1 MALNEVKVEMLSII
15 THISVQEMI
24 DTYMV
29 TFLPGI
35 QTCPLG
41 LTSGLKCNRPAA
53 FHQIEGGGIW
63 PNRGLWLSVPSRA
76 AVFWPIRVCGI
87 VPLWCEFF

>member
-15 THISVQEMI
+15 THIPVQEMIDTYMVTFLSVQEMI

-41 LTSGLKCNRPAA
+41 LTSGLKCN
-53 FHQIEGGGIW
+53 
-63 PNRGLWLSVPSRA
+63 S
-76 AVFWPIRVCGI
+76 
-87 VPLWCEFF
+87 

>member
-29 TFLPGI
+29 TFLPDI

-41 LTSGLKCNRPAA
+41 LTSGYLGRFVIFIDCYRSYCWLK
-53 FHQIEGGGIW
+53 
-63 PNRGLWLSVPSRA
+63 V
-76 AVFWPIRVCGI
+76 RVVCQH
-87 VPLWCEFF
+87 LFCSYY

>member
-35 QTCPLG
+35 QICPLG
-41 LTSGLKCNRPAA
+41 LTSGLKRNRPAA

-63 PNRGLWLSVPSRA
+63 PNRGLRSR
-76 AVFWPIRVCGI
+76 VTGGSRIKGGR
-87 VPLWCEFF
+87 E

>member
-41 LTSGLKCNRPAA
+41 LTSGLKCN
-53 FHQIEGGGIW
+53 
-63 PNRGLWLSVPSRA
+63 S
-76 AVFWPIRVCGI
+76 
-87 VPLWCEFF
+87 

>member
-15 THISVQEMI
+15 THFSVQEMI

-35 QTCPLG
+35 QTCKQKSFRHLLMHTIRNTVG
-41 LTSGLKCNRPAA
+41 FCRLKALRHKA
-53 FHQIEGGGIW
+53 
-63 PNRGLWLSVPSRA
+63 LWLKAFVE
-76 AVFWPIRVCGI
+76 VKK
-87 VPLWCEFF
+87 

>member
-15 THISVQEMI
+15 THFSVQEMI

-35 QTCPLG
+35 QTCP
-41 LTSGLKCNRPAA
+41 
-53 FHQIEGGGIW
+53 
-63 PNRGLWLSVPSRA
+63 RGY
-76 AVFWPIRVCGI
+76 FWA
-87 VPLWCEFF
+87 EM

>member
-41 LTSGLKCNRPAA
+41 FTSGLKCN
-53 FHQIEGGGIW
+53 
-63 PNRGLWLSVPSRA
+63 S
-76 AVFWPIRVCGI
+76 
-87 VPLWCEFF
+87 

>member
-41 LTSGLKCNRPAA
+41 LTSGLKVTAESNMYYIITNISS
-53 FHQIEGGGIW
+53 FNEINNGG
-63 PNRGLWLSVPSRA
+63 SPSGREM
-76 AVFWPIRVCGI
+76 G
-87 VPLWCEFF
+87 E